1 MVGGYDGRPL
11 RILRRGREQSRSLL
25 QREGRPG
32 RGTLWFPERKR
43 ELELAFSNPVPGA
56 AESVLRLDDV
66 TLRFPV
72 ESSSTAFTFTDVD
85 ISWTEG
91 QVVAVSI
98 VQ

>member
-1 MVGGYDGRPL
+1 MDMTVVHFGYGDVGGNSPDHFSNETGNL
-11 RILRRGREQSRSLL
+11 EVVW
-25 QREGRPG
+25 
-32 RGTLWFPERKR
+32 LWFPERKR
-43 ELELAFSNPVPGA
+43 ELELSFLNPVPGA

-66 TLRFPV
+66 TLPFPV
-72 ESSSTAFTFTDVD
+72 DSSSTAFTFTDVD